1 MSSRSAVSSCLIKN
15 DQLQSKTAAVT
26 FLCLTDCLVHA
37 DTLLEP
43 DDVTFSV
50 LVRGYGES
58 EPPQWLAISGLLSLM
73 SRKYDVKPSTGRGFG
88 ASLLRLRA
96 CGLIL
101 HHALHVLMASSMLPR
116 SDLQCIAGD
125 LRQDQGRDTRI

>member
-1 MSSRSAVSSCLIKN
+1 MRSLPAVPSCVGIASEKH
-15 DQLQSKTAAVT
+15 SCSEFSARRTCMAR
-26 FLCLTDCLVHA
+26 A

-73 SRKYDVKPSTGRGFG
+73 SRKYDVKPSTGK
-88 ASLLRLRA
+88 SCSSSH
-96 CGLIL
+96 CGLAGWSWIV
-101 HHALHVLMASSMLPR
+101 HGMRRKGVVMLLC
-116 SDLQCIAGD
+116 SNLQCAAGD
-125 LRQDQGRDTRI
+125 LR